1 MVGDFTGSTEFV
13 PSNGGEPPQPLP
25 LLKPPYGHLVAIDLN
40 KGSIAWRVP
49 FGDSPQLRTHPALK
63 GVSLPESLGT
73 PGAPGVLVTRG
84 GLVFAGGTDL
94 AFHAFDARTGR
105 ELWRQPLSRR
115 ATGTPMTYRT
125 RAGRQFVVIA
135 TSSGPDAS
143 LMAFALPN

>member
-1 MVGDFTGSTEFV
+1 V
-13 PSNGGEPPQPLP
+13 PSNSGEPPQPLP

-143 LMAFALPN
+143 LLAFAVAK